1 VRDNDQLF
9 SFSATVM
16 SQLPSIRLKKNEE
29 RRLRGGHLWIFSNE
43 VDIAATPL
51 KAFGAGDLAV
61 VESFRGQVL
70 GIAYVNPASLICA
83 RLFTRDLHAEIDRA
97 FFEQRLKRALRLRER
112 VFDKPFYRLVYGES
126 DGMPG
131 AVVDRFGDVFVVQA
145 NTAGMEKLQEPLV
158 AAIEALF
165 SPSAV
170 VLKNTSSL
178 RALEGLETY
187 TRTAKGALEKPVEIE
202 ENGARFLVDPVGG
215 QKTGWFFDH
224 RESRAMLAKLSRGR
238 RVLDLFSYTAA
249 WGVQA
254 ALAGAETVDCVDGSE
269 TALALAAENGR
280 LNGVAEKMRFVKDDV
295 FEFLKRAREERQRY
309 DVIVLDPP
317 ALIKRKKDVGQGVE
331 AYRRLNQGAIQV
343 LAPGGI
349 LVSASCS
356 FHLQRDVLHDLL
368 RTTARSLDR
377 HLVFFGREGQA
388 PDHPVHPAIPET
400 DYLKTFFCYI
410 TEGL

>member
-1 VRDNDQLF
+1 
-9 SFSATVM
+9 M

-29 RRLRGGHLWIFSNE
+29 RRLRGGHSWIFSNE
-43 VDIAATPL
+43 VDVSATPL
-51 KAFGAGDLAV
+51 KPFGAGELAI
-61 VESFRGQVL
+61 VESWRGQAL
-70 GIAYVNPASLICA
+70 GVAYVNPASLICA
-83 RLFTRDLHAEIDRA
+83 RLLTRDLHAGIDRI
-97 FFEQRLKRALRLRER
+97 FFERRLRRALQLRER
-112 VFDKPFYRLVYGES
+112 LYSRPYYRLVYGES
-126 DGMPG
+126 DGLPG
-131 AVVDRFGDVFVVQA
+131 AVVDRFGDVFVVQT
-145 NTAGMEKLQEPLV
+145 NTAGMETLQGHLI
-158 AAIEALF
+158 AALETLI
-165 SPSAV
+165 SPRSI

-187 TRTAKGALEKPVEIE
+187 TSVVRGALESPVEIE

-224 RESRAMLAKLSRGR
+224 RESRAVLAKLSNGI
-238 RVLDLFSYTAA
+238 RVLDLFSYTGA

-254 ALAGAETVDCVDGSE
+254 ALGGAASVDCVDGSE
-269 TALALAAENGR
+269 AALRLAEENGG
-280 LNGVAEKMRFVKDDV
+280 LNGVADKMRFVKDDV

-309 DVIVLDPP
+309 DVVVVDPP

-356 FHLQRDVLHDLL
+356 FHLQRESLHDLL
-368 RTTARSLDR
+368 RATGRSMDR
-377 HLVFFGREGQA
+377 HLVFFRRGGQA

-400 DYLKTFFCYI
+400 DYLKTFFCHI
-410 TEGL
+410 GETL

>member
-1 VRDNDQLF
+1 MANYFL
-9 SFSATVM
+9 FSATVM

-29 RRLRGGHLWIFSNE
+29 RRLRGGHSWIFSNE
-43 VDIAATPL
+43 VDISATPL
-51 KAFGAGDLAV
+51 KIFGAGDLAI
-61 VESFRGQVL
+61 VESSRGQAL

-83 RLFTRDLHAEIDRA
+83 RLLTRDVHAEIDQA
-97 FFEQRLKRALRLRER
+97 FFEQRLKRALQLRER
-112 VFDKPFYRLVYGES
+112 VFSKPFYRLVYGES
-126 DGMPG
+126 DGIPG
-131 AVVDRFGDVFVVQA
+131 AVVDRFGDVFVIQT
-145 NTAGMEKLQEPLV
+145 NTAGMEKLQEPLA

-165 SPSAV
+165 GPSAI

-187 TRTAKGALEKPVEIE
+187 TRIVKGALEEAIEIE
-202 ENGARFLVDPVGG
+202 ENGARFQVDPVGG

-224 RESRAMLAKLSRGR
+224 RESRAVLAKLSRGL
-238 RVLDLFSYTAA
+238 RVLDLFSYSGA

-254 ALAGAETVDCVDGSE
+254 ALAGAGRVDCVDGSE
-269 TALALAAENGR
+269 AALALAAENSR
-280 LNGVAEKMRFVKDDV
+280 LNGVMEKMQFVKDDV
-295 FEFLKRAREERQRY
+295 FEFLKRAREERLRY

-356 FHLQRDVLHDLL
+356 FHLQRETLHDLL
-368 RTTARSLDR
+368 RATARSLDR
-377 HLVFFGREGQA
+377 HLVFFGRGGQA

-400 DYLKTFFCYI
+400 EYLKTFFCHI
-410 TEGL
+410 GESL

>member
-1 VRDNDQLF
+1 
-9 SFSATVM
+9 M

-43 VDIAATPL
+43 VDVAATPL
-51 KAFGAGDLAV
+51 KTFGAGDLSI
-61 VESFRGQVL
+61 VESFRGQAL

-83 RLFTRDLHAEIDRA
+83 RLLTRDLHVGIDQA
-97 FFEQRLKRALRLRER
+97 FFERRLRRALQLRER
-112 VFDKPFYRLVYGES
+112 VFPKPFYRLAYGES

-131 AVVDRFGDVFVVQA
+131 MVVDRFGDVFVIQT
-145 NTAGMEKLQEPLV
+145 NTAGMEKLQESLA
-158 AAIEALF
+158 AAIG
-165 SPSAV
+165 AV
-170 VLKNTSSL
+170 FGPRAIVMKNTSSL

-187 TRTAKGALEKPVEIE
+187 TRVVEGGLEKPVEIE
-202 ENGARFLVDPVGG
+202 ENGARFLVDPIGG

-224 RESRAMLAKLSRGR
+224 RESRAVLAKLARGR
-238 RVLDLFSYTAA
+238 RVLDLFSYTGA

-269 TALALAAENGR
+269 AALSLAAENGR
-280 LNGVAEKMRFVKDDV
+280 LNGVADKLRFFKDDV

-317 ALIKRKKDVGQGVE
+317 ALIKRKKDVAQGVE
-331 AYRRLNQGAIQV
+331 AYRRLNHGAMQV

-356 FHLQRDVLHDLL
+356 FHLQRDSLHDLL
-368 RTTARSLDR
+368 RASARSLDR
-377 HLVFFGREGQA
+377 HLVFFGRGGQA
-388 PDHPVHPAIPET
+388 SDHPVHPAIPET
-400 DYLKTFFCYI
+400 DYLKTFFCYSA
-410 TEGL
+410 ESL

>member
-1 VRDNDQLF
+1 MPNYFLF
-9 SFSATVM
+9 SAEVM

-29 RRLRGGHLWIFSNE
+29 RRLRGGHSWIFSNE

-51 KAFGAGDLAV
+51 KAFEAGDLAV
-61 VESFRGQVL
+61 VESSRGQAL
-70 GIAYVNPASLICA
+70 GVAYVNPASLICA
-83 RLFTRDLHAEIDRA
+83 RLLSRDSHAAIDQA
-97 FFEQRLKRALRLRER
+97 FFERRLMHALHLREHL
-112 VFDKPFYRLVYGES
+112 FSKPFYRLVYGES

-131 AVVDRFGDVFVVQA
+131 TVVDRFGDVFAVQT
-145 NTAGMEKLQEPLV
+145 NTAGMEKLQAHLV

-165 SPSAV
+165 GPSAI

-187 TRTAKGALEKPVEIE
+187 TSIVKGTLERPVEIE

-224 RESRAMLAKLSRGR
+224 RESRAALAKFSRGL
-238 RVLDLFSYTAA
+238 RVLDLFSYTGA

-254 ALAGAETVDCVDGSE
+254 ALAGAGSVDCVDGSE
-269 TALALAAENGR
+269 AALALAAENGR
-280 LNGVAEKMRFVKDDV
+280 LNGISERMRLVKDDV
-295 FEFLKRAREERQRY
+295 FEFLKRAREERLRY

-356 FHLQRDVLHDLL
+356 FHLQRETLHDLL
-368 RTTARSLDR
+368 RAAARSLDR
-377 HLVFFGREGQA
+377 HLVFFGRGGQA
-388 PDHPVHPAIPET
+388 ADHPVHPAIPET
-400 DYLKTFFCYI
+400 DYLKTFFCHVG
-410 TEGL
+410 EAL